1 MYSIKRIAILFLTIL
16 LVRTTCFSSNTSE
29 VIEQDSTVLITS
41 DQLKSANLIFVEHK
55 KLLEENRLLNLQI
68 QNYQTKTDYL
78 LKTDSLRT
86 AQITNYQYLNES
98 YATRIEDLNKAIKR
112 KNRAVTCWKIG
123 GITVSIGLI
132 LFLLLK

>member
-1 MYSIKRIAILFLTIL
+1 M
-16 LVRTTCFSSNTSE
+16 
-29 VIEQDSTVLITS
+29 
-41 DQLKSANLIFVEHK
+41 
-55 KLLEENRLLNLQI
+55 
-68 QNYQTKTDYL
+68 KTDYL

-86 AQITNYQYLNES
+86 AQITNCQYLNES

>member
-55 KLLEENRLLNLQI
+55 KLLEENKLLNLQI

-98 YATRIEDLNKAIKR
+98 YATRIEDLNKVIKR